1 VQLHLALEVTW
12 IENPMKFSSPI
23 PILRSFDEFKAKE
36 FYVNFLGFNIDWEHR
51 FEDNTPLYMQ
61 LSKYDCIIHVSEHHG
76 DSSPGASLRI
86 NTLNLEAYQKE
97 LLAKKYK
104 NARPGIQDMPWGTRD
119 MAIADPFGNKLIFTE
134 EPSA

>member
-61 LSKYDCIIHVSEHHG
+61 LSKSDCIIHVSEHHG

-86 NTLNLEAYQKE
+86 NTLRIRGISERIIS
-97 LLAKKYK
+97 KKIQECQ
-104 NARPGIQDMPWGTRD
+104 ARHSKYALGYSRYGYCRSVWQ
-119 MAIADPFGNKLIFTE
+119 
-134 EPSA
+134 